1 MTAPAVNGSTLPG
14 CDEAAGQVLPRFAEP
29 LNIP

>member
-1 MTAPAVNGSTLPG
+1 VNGSTLPG
-14 CDEAAGQVLPRFAEP
+14 CDEATGQVLPRFAEP